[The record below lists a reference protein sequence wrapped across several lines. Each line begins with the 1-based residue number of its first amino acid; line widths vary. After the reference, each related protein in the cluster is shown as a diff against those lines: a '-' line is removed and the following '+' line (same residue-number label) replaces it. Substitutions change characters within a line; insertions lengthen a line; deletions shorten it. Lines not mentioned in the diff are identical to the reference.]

1 MSGASLSK
9 NVSITAAVHGEHTHL
24 LSKYSSERRVVMT
37 MVILTKNVSIT
48 AAVH

>member
-9 NVSITAAVHGEHTHL
+9 NVSIAAAVHAEQADL
-24 LSKYSSERRVVMT
+24 CSKYSSERRVVMT
-37 MVILTKNVSIT
+37 MVTLSKNVSIT